1 MGLQIHSRTRRFR
14 RPLTGDDSIL
24 LDPPEA
30 LPAGSVASSDEMKL
44 SSGLSSGLVS
54 DSEITGAGI
63 HSTMGSWK
71 RTRRIGWNILLGD
84 LLDTI
89 RRDRRGSG
97 LLRNMLREPIPNVY
111 GVVVAKGDE
120 GPEDIVDMEDIED
133 DETLCCGEGL
143 SA

>member
-14 RPLTGDDSIL
+14 RPLTGDDSML
-24 LDPPEA
+24 LDPLPA
-30 LPAGSVASSDEMKL
+30 LPTGSVASSDEIKF

-54 DSEITGAGI
+54 NSEVAGGI
-63 HSTMGSWK
+63 HSTIGSWK
-71 RTRRIGWNILLGD
+71 RTRRIGWNSLLGD
-84 LLDTI
+84 LLATC

-111 GVVVAKGDE
+111 GVVAAKGDE
-120 GPEDIVDMEDIED
+120 GPEDRVDMEDTED
-133 DETLCCGEGL
+133 DETLFCGEGL